1 MIQIFR
7 NPNVNFIKLRFFAYV
22 ISAIMVAAGI
32 VGIVNIVRGT
42 ANLGI
47 DFSGG
52 TIVTVKFVKEVDIAQ
67 IRQILDA
74 NGLKEAGIQTFAEAT
89 GLPKN
94 KVSIRMK
101 KSGEK
106 TGEIGDKI
114 EKMFAEKYPVIPQY
128 SVEKAEQVKADVVFT
143 LLFVNKV
150 EAFKVKNLVDKSLTV
165 TSSEEK
171 DGKVILK
178 IKRPGAKIDEL
189 QAKVKALLDRDLPAK
204 RAFTRDSTE
213 DIGPALSKKLTG
225 QAVFAVIISLL
236 AITLYI
242 LIRFDSKIAGRGLF
256 GVSAAVATLHDI
268 LALVGFVYLMNIEFS
283 ILIMTSI
290 LTIAG
295 YSLTDTV
302 VVFDR
307 IRDNL
312 KLRAKDEFGVI
323 INASVNEVLS
333 RTIMTSVT
341 VLIAALSLWIF
352 GGEVLH
358 KFSEVL
364 LFGVVLG
371 TYSSWFVASPILYEY
386 EKNHSRNLPVKK

>member
-1 MIQIFR
+1 MIQIFK
-7 NPNVNFIKLRFFAYV
+7 NPNVNFIKLRFFGY
-22 ISAIMVAAGI
+22 IMSAIMVIAGIAGI
-32 VGIVNIVRGT
+32 VSIVRGT
-42 ANLGI
+42 AKLGI

-52 TIVTVKFVKEVDIAQ
+52 TVVTLNFEDKFDTAR

-74 NGLKEAGIQTFAEAT
+74 NGLTDAGIQTFSGESAARMNRVRIR
-89 GLPKN
+89 LKKN
-94 KVSIRMK
+94 KVI
-101 KSGEK
+101 
-106 TGEIGDKI
+106 TGEIGSEI
-114 EKMFAEKYPVIPQY
+114 ERMIAEAYPPKPQY
-128 SVEKAEQVKADVVFT
+128 TVKSAEQLKADVVFT
-143 LLFVNKV
+143 LKFENKV
-150 EAFKVKNLVDKSLTV
+150 DASRVKSLVDKSLAV
-165 TSSEEK
+165 TSSENKGDLVE
-171 DGKVILK
+171 LK

-189 QAKVKALLDRDLPAK
+189 QAKVQALLDRDLPAK
-204 RAFTRDSTE
+204 RVFTRDSTE
-213 DIGPALSKKLTG
+213 DISPAISKKLTG
-225 QAVFAVIISLL
+225 QAIFAVILSIF
-236 AITLYI
+236 AITCYI

-268 LALVGFVYLMNIEFS
+268 LALVGFVYVMNIEFN
-283 ILIMTSI
+283 ILIMTAI

-307 IRDNL
+307 IRDNV
-312 KLRAKDEFGVI
+312 KLRARDNFGTI

-341 VLIAALSLWIF
+341 VLIAALSLYLF

-364 LFGVVLG
+364 LFGVILG

-386 EKNHSRNLPVKK
+386 EKNHSKNIPAKK

>member
-1 MIQIFR
+1 MIQIFK
-7 NPNVNFIKLRFFAYV
+7 NPNVNFIKLRFFGYV
-22 ISAIMVAAGI
+22 ISAIMVIAGI
-32 VGIVNIVRGT
+32 VGIINIVRGT

-52 TIVTVKFVKEVDIAQ
+52 TIVTLKFENEVDTGQ
-67 IRQILDA
+67 VRQILDA
-74 NGLKEAGIQTFAEAT
+74 NGLKDAGIQTFSEAA

-94 KVSIRMK
+94 KASIRMK
-101 KSGEK
+101 KTEEK

-114 EKMFAEKYPVIPQY
+114 EKMFAEKYPAIPQY
-128 SVEKAEQVKADVVFT
+128 LVLKAEQVKADVVFT
-143 LLFVNKV
+143 IKFVNIV
-150 EAFKVKNLVDKSLTV
+150 EAFKVKNLVDKSFAV
-165 TSSEEK
+165 TSAENAG
-171 DGKVILK
+171 DTVVLK

-189 QAKVKALLDRDLPAK
+189 TAKVQALLDRDLPAK
-204 RAFTRDSTE
+204 RAFSRDSTE
-213 DIGPALSKKLTG
+213 DIGPAISKKLTG

-236 AITLYI
+236 AITFYI
-242 LIRFDSKIAGRGLF
+242 LVRFDSKIAGRGLF

-268 LALVGFVYLMNIEFS
+268 LALVGFVYIMNIEFS

-312 KLRAKDEFGVI
+312 KLRAKDDFGTI

-341 VLIAALSLWIF
+341 VLIAALSLYLF

-358 KFSEVL
+358 RFSEVL

-371 TYSSWFVASPILYEY
+371 TYSSWFVASPILFEY
-386 EKNHSRNLPVKK
+386 EKYHSKKATVKK